1 MKRIYRTVSAL
12 LTAALLMTMLLTGC
26 GETSSSS
33 IKGDA
38 ENYVK
43 AVLDLM
49 CTGDYDHE
57 VNLADIEEG
66 KESET
71 RDAVVDQMIAEIG
84 SQQNLNDEVKSS
96 FRDLML
102 TALGKAKYTVGEAV
116 ETEDGGYDVTVTL
129 EPLQLFTGVSEE
141 LDAVLEERVAAEA
154 DKILAMSEDEQTNY
168 VMEILIELLNK
179 KIEDPQYD
187 DAEDVV
193 VHYGPMDGQE
203 NVYGCTE
210 AEGEKLGAK
219 LFSTSGM

>member
-1 MKRIYRTVSAL
+1 MKKSYKRL
-12 LTAALLMTMLLTGC
+12 LLVAFMAVMAVAVLTGC
-26 GETSSSS
+26 GPKKPAPE
-33 IKGDA
+33 DA
-38 ENYVK
+38 QAYVK

-179 KIEDPQYD
+179 KIGGPLRS
-187 DAEDVV
+187 
-193 VHYGPMDGQE
+193 YGRTGKRIRLHGSRRRE
-203 NVYGCTE
+203 TRRKTLLNFRNVK
-210 AEGEKLGAK
+210 A
-219 LFSTSGM
+219 

>member
-1 MKRIYRTVSAL
+1 MKKSFKRL
-12 LTAALLMTMLLTGC
+12 LLVAFMAVMAVAVLTGC
-26 GETSSSS
+26 GP
-33 IKGDA
+33 KKPAPKDA
-38 ENYVK
+38 QAYVK

>member
-1 MKRIYRTVSAL
+1 MKKSFKRL
-12 LTAALLMTMLLTGC
+12 LLVAFMAVMAVAVLTGC
-26 GETSSSS
+26 GPKKPAPE
-33 IKGDA
+33 DA
-38 ENYVK
+38 QAYVK

>member
-1 MKRIYRTVSAL
+1 MKKSYKRL
-12 LTAALLMTMLLTGC
+12 LLVAFMAVMAVAVLTGC
-26 GETSSSS
+26 GPKKPAPE
-33 IKGDA
+33 DA
-38 ENYVK
+38 QAYVK

-219 LFSTSGM
+219 HFSTSGM